1 MERILKIKVIG
12 NSLSGKSNVALLI
25 KDTLAV
31 HGIDVNINEMF
42 PDEYVEDE
50 LRTIRPEAMKN
61 LKEVYEGRTIQL
73 DVLQANRTTLSE
85 SDDVFKSTVKQYNH
99 EGIEEH
105 PKGEIHEQ
113 GYQYCKHCD
122 DTTPHRP
129 KMDAVKNGQRVCNE
143 CDCCN
148 YY

>member
-1 MERILKIKVIG
+1 MERNLKITILG
-12 NSLSGKSNVALLI
+12 NSYSGKSNIALLI

-73 DVLQANRTTLSE
+73 DVLQANRTTLSKE
-85 SDDVFKSTVKQYNH
+85 L
-99 EGIEEH
+99 
-105 PKGEIHEQ
+105 
-113 GYQYCKHCD
+113 
-122 DTTPHRP
+122 
-129 KMDAVKNGQRVCNE
+129 
-143 CDCCN
+143 
-148 YY
+148 